1 MKVRR
6 EPDSIAP
13 RGQNANEALVTKNL
27 QSRPSATKG
36 GRMNKVAALGCLGLV
51 VLLGIIVFAVGVGG
65 YNRLNVSSNTVD
77 AKWADV
83 QSAYQRRSDLI
94 PNLVQ
99 TVQGSANFEKS
110 TLTDVISARAKATS
124 VTVDP
129 SHAPTDPNQL
139 AAYQQAQQQL
149 GGSLS
154 RLLVSVER
162 YPDIKTT
169 SAFQQL
175 QAQIEGT
182 ENRINVAR
190 NDFNSATQGY
200 NTARR
205 AFPTV
210 LYASA
215 VGFQDKPFFK
225 ADESAQSAPK
235 VNFDAFSPN
244 ASPAATAH

>member
-1 MKVRR
+1 
-6 EPDSIAP
+6 
-13 RGQNANEALVTKNL
+13 
-27 QSRPSATKG
+27 
-36 GRMNKVAALGCLGLV
+36 MNKVAALGCLGLV
-51 VLLGIIVFAVGVGG
+51 LLVAVIVFFVGVGG
-65 YNRLNVSSNTVD
+65 YNRLNVSSNAVD
-77 AKWADV
+77 AKWANV

-110 TLTDVISARAKATS
+110 TLTDVIAARAKATS
-124 VTVDP
+124 VTIDP
-129 SHAPTDPNQL
+129 SKAPTDPAQL
-139 AAYQQAQQQL
+139 QAYQQAQQQL

-162 YPDIKTT
+162 YPDIKST

-190 NDFNSATQGY
+190 NDFNGATQQY
-200 NTARR
+200 NTARN

-210 LYASA
+210 LYANA
-215 VGFQDKPFFK
+215 VGFGPKPFFK
-225 ADESAQSAPK
+225 ADDDAQSAPK
-235 VNFDAFSPN
+235 VKFDAFSPN
-244 ASPAATAH
+244 ATPAATAH